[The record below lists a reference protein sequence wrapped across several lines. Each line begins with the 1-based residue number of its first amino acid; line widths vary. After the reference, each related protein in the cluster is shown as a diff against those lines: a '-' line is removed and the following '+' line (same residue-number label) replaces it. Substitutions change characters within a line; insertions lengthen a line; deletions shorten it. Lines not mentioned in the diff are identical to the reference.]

1 METKLEYN
9 VTMIPPALHEII
21 QQDCEINPGIIDTI
35 RIVPTTKLVAYPRVA
50 IFEPESKTVE
60 ISLDNVLKASLQSP
74 LLIIPSVWFTLL
86 TTWWHELTH
95 AFQLEDLPDLLFEDP
110 LQDKYEAEARDAA
123 TVYLS
128 EWLEENKIPP
138 LAEWGYLGEKIE
150 YIINTNYA
158 VHPQII
164 DEYNI
169 SKAGGVIDVAK
180 LNQWVSTV
188 SMEDMRGFMKE
199 IEKPNNP
206 IGIKFDDKYFLNA
219 SSAIALCV

>member
-1 METKLEYN
+1 METKLEYD

-35 RIVPTTKLVAYPRVA
+35 RIVPTTKLVAYPRTA
-50 IFEPESKTVE
+50 IFNPQNKTVE

-95 AFQLEDLPDLLFEDP
+95 AFQLEELPELGKAP
-110 LQDKYEAEARDAA
+110 LPDKYEAEARDAA
-123 TVYLS
+123 TTYLS

-138 LAEWGYLGEKIE
+138 LAEWGYLGEKIAH
-150 YIINTNYA
+150 IINKNYA
-158 VHPQII
+158 VHPHIV
-164 DEYNI
+164 DEYDI
-169 SKAGGVIDVAK
+169 SVAGGVIDVTK

-188 SMEDMRGFMKE
+188 SMEDMRGFMKA

-206 IGIKFDDKYFLNA
+206 IGIKCNDRYFLNA
-219 SSAIALCV
+219 YSAIALCV